1 MKEILD
7 IVMLVAFAM
16 FILFLIRGVVVQ
28 TMKKDEIRKKLKKER
43 DERVV
48 D

>member
-16 FILFLIRGVVVQ
+16 FILFLIRGVVAQ
-28 TMKKDEIRKKLKKER
+28 TMKKDEIRKTLKKER
-43 DERVV
+43 DERVI

>member
-16 FILFLIRGVVVQ
+16 FILFLIRGVAAQ

-43 DERVV
+43 DERVI

>member
-1 MKEILD
+1 MKEFLD
-7 IVMLVAFAM
+7 VVMLVAFAA
-16 FILFLIRGVVVQ
+16 FVLFLLRGVVVQ